1 MEPEKMGS
9 WGIFDHPDCPQMT
22 DVNQNRR
29 GGTDDPP
36 ERNDDQD
43 DDLKVGEE
51 VRTKNIV
58 YPYGEEKMNSYSLKY
73 KV

>member
-1 MEPEKMGS
+1 MGSS
-9 WGIFDHPDCPQMT
+9 WGISNRPDCPQMT

-29 GGTDDPP
+29 GTDDPP
-36 ERNDDQD
+36 EKNDDQD

-58 YPYGEEKMNSYSLKY
+58 FPMARRK
-73 KV
+73 